1 MAEYRRF
8 ISYMYLYEDGRKTI
22 NSGFVRVE
30 SRDGQCRVSVH
41 MTGIYGSEN
50 SSYRVYMLI
59 RGQGGYIGIAVG
71 ELTIRQQS
79 GNMELVMDSEH
90 LMGTEYDLSR
100 ISGMVLLG
108 ENGRIYGTRWD
119 DEPLE
124 TDKFVNGEQLS
135 GLLVRF
141 GDKNDD
147 EAVSEAADA
156 VDISQNS
163 ENAVVD
169 AADAVQRNGDA
180 AAGAADTERKFEDTA
195 AENKTVADMDFAAEK
210 TGEQHADENP
220 MISEEELI
228 SAANSEN
235 TAGLKNLE
243 KDYPENT
250 EKSVLVASDAVLE
263 DAELVQETEQAGT
276 MNAYDL
282 LMSQLPQMYPFE
294 DDSVAACV
302 RLELQDIGRMP
313 MPCWIYGSNSFL
325 LHGYYCYRHLILAK
339 VERKR
344 EKEEINGRDENSGSG
359 ANNAYHANNEDAGRE
374 AVYLM
379 GVPGI
384 WQHREQYMASMF
396 GFRKFRPV
404 SRENHGRGA
413 FGYWCVELKS

>member
-8 ISYMYLYEDGRKTI
+8 ISYMYLYEDGKKTI

-59 RGQGGYIGIAVG
+59 RESGGYIGIAVE

-90 LMGTEYDLSR
+90 LMGTEYGLSR

-124 TDKFVNGEQLS
+124 TDKFVNGEQFS
-135 GLLVRF
+135 GILVRF
-141 GDKNDD
+141 GDRDGD
-147 EAVSEAADA
+147 EAVSESMDVEGIARDSGN
-156 VDISQNS
+156 I
-163 ENAVVD
+163 
-169 AADAVQRNGDA
+169 
-180 AAGAADTERKFEDTA
+180 
-195 AENKTVADMDFAAEK
+195 AENEAGTADSYNLRELAQQDSI
-210 TGEQHADENP
+210 QRADENP
-220 MISEEELI
+220 LIPEEKLILEANWENAVEL
-228 SAANSEN
+228 
-235 TAGLKNLE
+235 K
-243 KDYPENT
+243 NT
-250 EKSVLVASDAVLE
+250 EKDSSENAEKPMMVASDAVLE
-263 DAELVQETEQAGT
+263 ETEPLQELQQAQERP

-313 MPCWIYGSNSFL
+313 MSCWIYGSNSFL

-344 EKEEINGRDENSGSG
+344 EKEESDKSD
-359 ANNAYHANNEDAGRE
+359 ANNAYNTNSEAGPE
-374 AVYLM
+374 IVYLM

-384 WQHREQYMASMF
+384 WQHRERYMASMF

-404 SRENHGRGA
+404 SRENQGSGA
-413 FGYWCVELKS
+413 FGYWCVELKM

>member
-41 MTGIYGSEN
+41 MTGIYGSEDN
-50 SSYRVYMLI
+50 AYRVYMLI
-59 RGQGGYIGIAVG
+59 REPGGYIGIAVG

-124 TDKFVNGEQLS
+124 TDKFVKGEQLS
-135 GLLVRF
+135 GILMRF
-141 GDKNDD
+141 GDRDSDKAEN
-147 EAVSEAADA
+147 ETAD
-156 VDISQNS
+156 VSQNF
-163 ENAVVD
+163 ETAVE
-169 AADAVQRNGDA
+169 DAVQRNGDA
-180 AAGAADTERKFEDTA
+180 EAGAADTERKFEDTA
-195 AENKTVADMDFAAEK
+195 ENKIIADMGLAAEK
-210 TGEQHADENP
+210 TEGQHADENP

-235 TAGLKNLE
+235 AAGLKNLE
-243 KDYPENT
+243 KDYSENA
-250 EKSVLVASDAVLE
+250 EKSMLVASDAVIE
-263 DAELVQETEQAGT
+263 EAESIQETEQTQAQP
-276 MNAYDL
+276 MNAYDM

-344 EKEEINGRDENSGSG
+344 EKEERVSNKGSAGNNGDGT
-359 ANNAYHANNEDAGRE
+359 NNAAEPE
-374 AVYLM
+374 VIYLM

-404 SRENHGRGA
+404 SRENQGSGA
-413 FGYWCVELKS
+413 FGYWCVELKM

>member
-41 MTGIYGSEN
+41 MTGIYGSEDHD
-50 SSYRVYMLI
+50 YRVYMLV
-59 RGQGGYIGIAVG
+59 REPGSYIGIAVG
-71 ELTIRQQS
+71 ELVIRQQS
-79 GNMELVMDSEH
+79 GDMELVMDSEH
-90 LMGTEYDLSR
+90 LMGTEYGLSR
-100 ISGMVLLG
+100 ITGMVLLG

-135 GLLVRF
+135 GILVRF
-141 GDKNDD
+141 GEKNDN
-147 EAVSEAADA
+147 EAISEAADA
-156 VDISQNS
+156 VGIERDSG
-163 ENAVVD
+163 NAAEDGDD
-169 AADAVQRNGDA
+169 AADMAQ
-180 AAGAADTERKFEDTA
+180 
-195 AENKTVADMDFAAEK
+195 TVYSYNLRELTQQDSV
-210 TGEQHADENP
+210 QHADENP
-220 MISEEELI
+220 LIHEEELVLELKP
-228 SAANSEN
+228 EN
-235 TAGLKNLE
+235 TEALKDTE
-243 KDYPENT
+243 KDYPENA
-250 EKSVLVASDAVLE
+250 EKSVMVASDAVLE
-263 DAELVQETEQAGT
+263 ETEPLQELQQAQT
-276 MNAYDL
+276 QPRNAYDL

-344 EKEEINGRDENSGSG
+344 DKEEINGRDENNGSDV
-359 ANNAYHANNEDAGRE
+359 NNAYHANNEDAGHE
-374 AVYLM
+374 VVYLI

-396 GFRKFRPV
+396 GFRKFKPV
-404 SRENHGRGA
+404 SRENQGRGA
-413 FGYWCVELKS
+413 FGYWCVELKM

>member
-8 ISYMYLYEDGRKTI
+8 ISYMYLYEDGKKTI

-59 RGQGGYIGIAVG
+59 RKSGGYIGIAVG

-90 LMGTEYDLSR
+90 LMGTEYGLSR

-124 TDKFVNGEQLS
+124 TDKFVNVVQLS
-135 GLLVRF
+135 GILVRF
-141 GDKNDD
+141 GDRDND
-147 EAVSEAADA
+147 EAASEAAERA
-156 VDISQNS
+156 DIEQNS

-263 DAELVQETEQAGT
+263 EAEFMQETEQAQARPI
-276 MNAYDL
+276 NAYDL

-339 VERKR
+339 VERKSD
-344 EKEEINGRDENSGSG
+344 KESISERGT
-359 ANNAYHANNEDAGRE
+359 NNAGSEV
-374 AVYLM
+374 VYLL

-404 SRENHGRGA
+404 SRENQGSGA
-413 FGYWCVELKS
+413 FGYWCVELKM

>member
-8 ISYMYLYEDGRKTI
+8 ISYMYLYEDGKKTI

-59 RGQGGYIGIAVG
+59 RESGGYIGIAVE

-90 LMGTEYDLSR
+90 LMGTEYGLSR

-124 TDKFVNGEQLS
+124 TDKFVNGEQFS
-135 GLLVRF
+135 GILVRF
-141 GDKNDD
+141 GDRDGD
-147 EAVSEAADA
+147 EAVSESMDVEGIARDSGN
-156 VDISQNS
+156 I
-163 ENAVVD
+163 
-169 AADAVQRNGDA
+169 
-180 AAGAADTERKFEDTA
+180 
-195 AENKTVADMDFAAEK
+195 AENEAGTADSYNLRELAQQDSI
-210 TGEQHADENP
+210 QRADENP
-220 MISEEELI
+220 LIPEEKLILEANWENAVEL
-228 SAANSEN
+228 
-235 TAGLKNLE
+235 K
-243 KDYPENT
+243 NT
-250 EKSVLVASDAVLE
+250 EKDSSENAEKPMMVASDAVLE
-263 DAELVQETEQAGT
+263 ETEPLQELQQAQERP

-344 EKEEINGRDENSGSG
+344 EKEESDKSD
-359 ANNAYHANNEDAGRE
+359 ANNAYNTNSEAGPE
-374 AVYLM
+374 IVYLM

-384 WQHREQYMASMF
+384 WQHRERYMASMF

-404 SRENHGRGA
+404 SRENQGSGA
-413 FGYWCVELKS
+413 FGYWCVELKM

>member
-41 MTGIYGSEN
+41 MTGIYGSEDHD
-50 SSYRVYMLI
+50 YRVYMLV
-59 RGQGGYIGIAVG
+59 REPGSYIGIAVG
-71 ELTIRQQS
+71 ELVIRQQS
-79 GNMELVMDSEH
+79 GDMELVMDSEH
-90 LMGTEYDLSR
+90 LMGTEYGLSR
-100 ISGMVLLG
+100 ITGMVLLG

-119 DEPLE
+119 DELLE

-135 GLLVRF
+135 GILVRF
-141 GDKNDD
+141 GEKNDN
-147 EAVSEAADA
+147 EAVSEAADENPLIPEKELILEA
-156 VDISQNS
+156 NL
-163 ENAVVD
+163 ENAV
-169 AADAVQRNGDA
+169 
-180 AAGAADTERKFEDTA
+180 E
-195 AENKTVADMDFAAEK
+195 
-210 TGEQHADENP
+210 
-220 MISEEELI
+220 
-228 SAANSEN
+228 
-235 TAGLKNLE
+235 LKNTE
-243 KDYPENT
+243 KDYPENA
-250 EKSVLVASDAVLE
+250 EKSVMVASDAVLE
-263 DAELVQETEQAGT
+263 ETEPLQELQQT
-276 MNAYDL
+276 QPRNAYDL

-344 EKEEINGRDENSGSG
+344 DKEEINGRDENNGSDV
-359 ANNAYHANNEDAGRE
+359 NNAYHANNEDAGHE
-374 AVYLM
+374 VVYLI

-396 GFRKFRPV
+396 GFRKFKPV
-404 SRENHGRGA
+404 SRENQGRGA
-413 FGYWCVELKS
+413 FGYWCVELKM

>member
-59 RGQGGYIGIAVG
+59 RESNGYIGIAVG

-79 GNMELVMDSEH
+79 GNVELVMDSEH
-90 LMGTEYDLSR
+90 LMGTEYGLSR

-135 GLLVRF
+135 GILVRF
-141 GDKNDD
+141 GDSDSD
-147 EAVSEAADA
+147 EAASEAVDRAD
-156 VDISQNS
+156 IERNS
-163 ENAVVD
+163 ENTAED
-169 AADAVQRNGDA
+169 R
-180 AAGAADTERKFEDTA
+180 AGE
-195 AENKTVADMDFAAEK
+195 ADMAQIADSHNLQEVAQQDSV
-210 TGEQHADENP
+210 QHADENP
-220 MISEEELI
+220 LISEEELI
-228 SAANSEN
+228 LEADLEKAME
-235 TAGLKNLE
+235 LKNTK
-243 KDYPENT
+243 KDFPENA

-263 DAELVQETEQAGT
+263 EAEFMQETEQT
-276 MNAYDL
+276 QERPMNAYDL

-325 LHGYYCYRHLILAK
+325 LHGYYCYRHLILVK
-339 VERKR
+339 VERKSD
-344 EKEEINGRDENSGSG
+344 KEDKESISERGT
-359 ANNAYHANNEDAGRE
+359 NNAGSEV
-374 AVYLM
+374 VYLL

-404 SRENHGRGA
+404 SRENQGSGA
-413 FGYWCVELKS
+413 FGYWCVELKM

>member
-8 ISYMYLYEDGRKTI
+8 ISYMYLYEDGKKTI

-41 MTGIYGSEN
+41 MTGIYGSEDN
-50 SSYRVYMLI
+50 AYRVYMLI
-59 RGQGGYIGIAVG
+59 REPGGYIGIAVG

-79 GNMELVMDSEH
+79 GDMELVMDSEH
-90 LMGTEYDLSR
+90 LMGTEYGLSR

-135 GLLVRF
+135 GILVRF
-141 GDKNDD
+141 GEKDNN
-147 EAVSEAADA
+147 EAVSESADA
-156 VDISQNS
+156 EGIVRDSG
-163 ENAVVD
+163 NAVSD
-169 AADAVQRNGDA
+169 KS
-180 AAGAADTERKFEDTA
+180 DTERRLENVAAKNEIAEDTDDYNLQEMWQRDSA
-195 AENKTVADMDFAAEK
+195 QSV
-210 TGEQHADENP
+210 DENP
-220 MISEEELI
+220 LIPEEELV
-228 SAANSEN
+228 SE
-235 TAGLKNLE
+235 LK
-243 KDYPENT
+243 PENT
-250 EKSVLVASDAVLE
+250 EALKETEKDYSENEENSVMVASDAVLE
-263 DAELVQETEQAGT
+263 ETEPLQELQQAQARPI
-276 MNAYDL
+276 NAYDM

-294 DDSVAACV
+294 DDSVTACV

-344 EKEEINGRDENSGSG
+344 DKKEI
-359 ANNAYHANNEDAGRE
+359 
-374 AVYLM
+374 YLM

-404 SRENHGRGA
+404 SRENQGSGA
-413 FGYWCVELKS
+413 FGYWCVELKM